1 MTKNQKKLETLLM
14 QCIEDQM
21 NDPCRDHLNLV
32 PGLANELIS
41 LWVNAGEGDASPD
54 FEAEK
59 EMSAEKDN
67 YDESPAEEEKVI
79 SIPVEVELDNI
90 FTGLDLISKKV
101 SEINE
106 DLRRTNASIDL
117 ASSGLDSLRRQLPTD

>member
-1 MTKNQKKLETLLM
+1 MTKNQKKLETLL
-14 QCIEDQM
+14 
-21 NDPCRDHLNLV
+21 LNR
-32 PGLANELIS
+32 I
-41 LWVNAGEGDASPD
+41 
-54 FEAEK
+54 EK
-59 EMSAEKDN
+59 EMKREDVVCPDVATELAHELVYLWSVVGSDDVDSDSETEEVEIEKN
-67 YDESPAEEEKVI
+67 RSDELPAEEEKVI

-90 FTGLDLISKKV
+90 FTGLDLISEKV

>member
-1 MTKNQKKLETLLM
+1 MTKNQKKLETLL
-14 QCIEDQM
+14 
-21 NDPCRDHLNLV
+21 LNR
-32 PGLANELIS
+32 I
-41 LWVNAGEGDASPD
+41 
-54 FEAEK
+54 EK
-59 EMSAEKDN
+59 EMKREDVEGSDVATELAHELVYLWSVVGSDDVDPDSETEEVEIEKN
-67 YDESPAEEEKVI
+67 SSDELPAEEEKVI

-90 FTGLDLISKKV
+90 FTGLDLISEKV

>member
-1 MTKNQKKLETLLM
+1 MTKNQKKLETLL
-14 QCIEDQM
+14 
-21 NDPCRDHLNLV
+21 LNR
-32 PGLANELIS
+32 I
-41 LWVNAGEGDASPD
+41 
-54 FEAEK
+54 EK
-59 EMSAEKDN
+59 EMKWEDVEGPDVATELAHELVYLWSVVGSDDVDPDSETEEVEIEKNSSDGL
-67 YDESPAEEEKVI
+67 PAEEEKVI

-90 FTGLDLISKKV
+90 FTGLDLISEKV

>member
-1 MTKNQKKLETLLM
+1 MKWEDVEGSDVATELAHELVYLWSVVGSDDVDPDSETEEVEIEKNSS
-14 QCIEDQM
+14 D
-21 NDPCRDHLNLV
+21 
-32 PGLANELIS
+32 GL
-41 LWVNAGEGDASPD
+41 
-54 FEAEK
+54 
-59 EMSAEKDN
+59 
-67 YDESPAEEEKVI
+67 PAEEEKVI

-90 FTGLDLISKKV
+90 FTGLDLISEKV